1 MRGVYRIFSFESYS
15 RACTYDSLIENSACE
30 SLHRATLVA
39 NNGLLICM
47 NQTECD
53 QPVPPQD
60 LFTKSLLTSLPR
72 STKKVKHENNS
83 NSENVVSLQ

>member
-1 MRGVYRIFSFESYS
+1 MRGLYRIFSFKSYS
-15 RACTYDSLIENSACE
+15 RACTYDSWTENSVCE

-39 NNGLLICM
+39 NNVIITCM

-53 QPVPPQD
+53 QHVPLQD

-83 NSENVVSLQ
+83 NCENVASLQ